1 MQCFHNP
8 SQNQL
13 LLPMPIQQ
21 GLIANYLYNDIFR
34 HFPRFFGEINLQEE
48 SHTTLLSE
56 LAYGFQPRVFFA
68 NEEDRMIYDENQE
81 VAELYFIQEGFI
93 GIGFS
98 QLSSGSKQTISK
110 R

>member
-1 MQCFHNP
+1 
-8 SQNQL
+8 
-13 LLPMPIQQ
+13 
-21 GLIANYLYNDIFR
+21 LIANYLFNDIFR
-34 HFPRFFGEINLQEE
+34 HFPRFFGEIDLED
-48 SHTTLLSE
+48 SASTKTTLLSE

-68 NEEDRMIYDENQE
+68 NDEDRMIYDENQE

-93 GIGFS
+93 GVGFS